1 MTKDRFARGL
11 TETFH
16 VSLRPVTENWHT
28 LNSAHVKSAK
38 ANHMTKPNISG
49 LRKYNL
55 YVENPWQGREGKNHK
70 QIIPSITSAFYY
82 KEKKGHA
89 TSTTLI

>member
-16 VSLRPVTENWHT
+16 VSLGPVTENCHT
-28 LNSAHVKSAK
+28 LNSAHVKLAK
-38 ANHMTKPNISG
+38 TNHMTKSNISG

-70 QIIPSITSAFYY
+70 
-82 KEKKGHA
+82 
-89 TSTTLI
+89 